1 MLNLFVEFFY
11 FFFLDLKLIIL
22 LFFKRSFLFVKLY
35 FELRNGLLIRR
46 SSGVIDLRLEL
57 LDLEAGLIELFF
69 KLIDFFIHFAKLGLA
84 FAINFLNFL
93 GLVLKLFFELLVLKS
108 ELWLFELDQRWIISI
123 EVRISLTVLFVI
135 DTVNKFSLKIF
146 QLLMVLFDGLLVFLF
161 FPLDPFLSLSFW

>member
-108 ELWLFELDQRWIISI
+108 EL
-123 EVRISLTVLFVI
+123 
-135 DTVNKFSLKIF
+135 
-146 QLLMVLFDGLLVFLF
+146 
-161 FPLDPFLSLSFW
+161 